1 MKDRST
7 LYLACAA
14 LGTLALAAAP
24 APQAHD
30 DGARAQGAT
39 SQQQFNNQSRRNDL
53 VNTVRQVTR
62 KYYGQPIKAAEDD
75 GFQLLFGCVSD
86 DDSGAMGLHYV
97 KLDRYV
103 IDPVKGVFDAEVK
116 ADEPEI
122 LLYEPTPWGPKITG
136 ADYLVD
142 AETWDK
148 AHPGQTPQ
156 LNGQIFH
163 HFGAPNRF
171 GLRPF
176 YTLHVW
182 AWKDS
187 PTGTFVNWHKDVRCD
202 AHNSP
207 DK

>member
-75 GFQLLFGCVSD
+75 GFQLLLVAS
-86 DDSGAMGLHYV
+86 AMTIPARWV
-97 KLDRYV
+97 C
-103 IDPVKGVFDAEVK
+103 
-116 ADEPEI
+116 
-122 LLYEPTPWGPKITG
+122 TT
-136 ADYLVD
+136 
-142 AETWDK
+142 
-148 AHPGQTPQ
+148 
-156 LNGQIFH
+156 
-163 HFGAPNRF
+163 
-171 GLRPF
+171 
-176 YTLHVW
+176 
-182 AWKDS
+182 
-187 PTGTFVNWHKDVRCD
+187 
-202 AHNSP
+202 
-207 DK
+207 